1 MRRFPWRL
9 GFKVV
14 LVFCL
19 GTAFGLHFIEIADA
33 QAAQPLTALMIEPG
47 VAPGWW
53 VQHADAPLTF
63 NNMPPHSLG
72 VTTNGVVHVVYGGD
86 HLYHAWKSGVSWY
99 YETVDPAWGVG
110 SLAAL
115 AIDSTG
121 KLHVSYIDTI
131 ANRLKYATNR
141 YGSWQLET
149 PPIADVL
156 SASNAAI
163 AVDSANDPHIV
174 FSSYDNTLRYGYF
187 DNDYGGW
194 VGPETLAT
202 GTGLLNYPGAFALAV
217 GTQVA
222 TPHVSYHKHVTA
234 SNGTL
239 YYTTRTGYDTWSTP
253 LALGLVGVSNGDY
266 NDIALNGNIPH
277 IAASANTPS
286 LELYVVRYTFLD
298 GASWHTA
305 EPATTTYAPAT
316 AISLRLVGG
325 IPTIAYQD
333 PGVGY
338 YWLSRTGDN
347 NWSAEEAVVT
357 GAAVGNWASFAWYGS
372 YPYATYYDTSTHQF
386 SFKYKTSGGWQA
398 PYTLATQGPE
408 VGQCTSLAVDSL
420 GRSHISYLDATNHRL
435 LYARYDGGSTWF
447 KNTIDSSG
455 TANCFSVMRINPTT
469 NVPSVGFSTS
479 GGSLYYSRLV
489 SSSWQT
495 NPQAVDTG
503 ITGTYQNFG
512 LALDSGGEPRFT
524 YRKGSNLWYA
534 VPNGASWS
542 PASIVSGSVGGYVA
556 LALGPSNQPFIAY
569 YQAGVLKHTTF
580 NGSWIT
586 ETIAASGAGVGV
598 ALAVNPADPI
608 GTVVAAYL
616 SNGGNNLAF
625 SSRGLC
631 NPTTHVCS
639 WTSGVIV
646 DALAEENFSLAV
658 DTMGVPHL
666 ACFSFTS
673 SGFELHY
680 ITKRANSWVVQV
692 VDNGGWVGEYPSIAL
707 SPYSGKPRISFQDV
721 TNQDLK
727 FVLQPDRVHLPIMLK

>member
-1 MRRFPWRL
+1 MHNGSAWSTREYIDISGATYLTLAFDSTSTARVTYKSG
-9 GFKVV
+9 GFKYSYRS
-14 LVFCL
+14 
-19 GTAFGLHFIEIADA
+19 EIDTWTDPNLIPIDA
-33 QAAQPLTALMIEPG
+33 SVAAGE
-47 VAPGWW
+47 W
-53 VQHADAPLTF
+53 
-63 NNMPPHSLG
+63 S
-72 VTTNGVVHVVYGGD
+72 
-86 HLYHAWKSGVSWY
+86 
-99 YETVDPAWGVG
+99 
-110 SLAAL
+110 SLAV
-115 AIDSTG
+115 I
-121 KLHVSYIDTI
+121 
-131 ANRLKYATNR
+131 
-141 YGSWQLET
+141 
-149 PPIADVL
+149 
-156 SASNAAI
+156 
-163 AVDSANDPHIV
+163 
-174 FSSYDNTLRYGYF
+174 
-187 DNDYGGW
+187 
-194 VGPETLAT
+194 
-202 GTGLLNYPGAFALAV
+202 GT
-217 GTQVA
+217 
-222 TPHVSYHKHVTA
+222 TPHVAHYNTQ
-234 SNGTL
+234 
-239 YYTTRTGYDTWSTP
+239 TR
-253 LALGLVGVSNGDY
+253 
-266 NDIALNGNIPH
+266 
-277 IAASANTPS
+277 
-286 LELYVVRYTFLD
+286 ELKFVDHYR
-298 GASWHTA
+298 
-305 EPATTTYAPAT
+305 
-316 AISLRLVGG
+316 
-325 IPTIAYQD
+325 
-333 PGVGY
+333 
-338 YWLSRTGDN
+338 
-347 NWSAEEAVVT
+347 
-357 GAAVGNWASFAWYGS
+357 GNWL
-372 YPYATYYDTSTHQF
+372 
-386 SFKYKTSGGWQA
+386 A
-398 PYTLATQGPE
+398 PETIATQGPE